1 MEVHNLNG
9 TSKNKCKCGSWK
21 AHWEKFN
28 DKGAAW
34 PALCREVTCC
44 EPATDG
50 AHVQKEKGADKK
62 WYIIPLCAK
71 HNGPEFHGKTIT
83 IMDSTAFA
91 SANRSETCE
100 KENSK

>member
-28 DKGAAW
+28 DKGDTW
-34 PALCREVTCC
+34 PTLCREATCF
-44 EPATDG
+44 EAAEDG
-50 AHVQKEKGADKK
+50 AHVQKEKGTDKK

-71 HNGPEFHGKTIT
+71 HNGPKFHGKTIK
-83 IMDSTAFA
+83 ILDSTVFA
-91 SANRSETCE
+91 PANQSETCGE
-100 KENSK
+100 